1 MSKVTVK
8 EKAVTLADA
17 KARLSELTELAAAG
31 ESVIITKRGKPVARL
46 SRPERPRK
54 PVDVEALRQ
63 LTASMPAQAEEA
75 AEFIRRMREDARY

>member
-1 MSKVTVK
+1 MSKVAVK
-8 EKAVTLADA
+8 EKTVTLADA

-54 PVDVEALRQ
+54 PVDVEALRR